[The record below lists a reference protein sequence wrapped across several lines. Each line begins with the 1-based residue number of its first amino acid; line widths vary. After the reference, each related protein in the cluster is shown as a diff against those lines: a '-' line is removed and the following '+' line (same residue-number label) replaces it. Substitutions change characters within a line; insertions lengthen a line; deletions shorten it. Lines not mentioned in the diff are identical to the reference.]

1 MRLFD
6 RSNHNVAVALCVL
19 IGMSGAAIQPA
30 HAGWLKNPFAKKP
43 QDGED
48 LTKPPPGMTDS
59 DADDEN
65 APTNKATTKY
75 TTDLDKKGIGFKP
88 IKDDDND
95 KDKKEATSDVPEKK
109 EDSTD
114 NDPDLHLRMAKRMT
128 ERMQYHDALLQ
139 INKAL
144 TLNPKMWEARYL
156 GAYVYQMEGRFPE
169 AIQRY
174 QQYIKVKPD
183 NAQAHINLGVCL
195 RHENR
200 IDEAEDEYRKAI
212 DMNYY
217 SLEAHFNLANIFI
230 AHDELEKAIKELLAC
245 EKIAPTNAWVH
256 NNLGVIYQKRDYME
270 EAEQEFNKAANLEPA
285 NKTFTLN
292 LDLARE
298 QLQQQRQSAA
308 KPKPVM
314 M

>member
-6 RSNHNVAVALCVL
+6 RRNQNIAVALCVL
-19 IGMSGAAIQPA
+19 IGTSGAAMQPA
-30 HAGWLKNPFAKKP
+30 QAGWLKNPFAKK

-48 LTKPPPGMTDS
+48 LTKPPPGMTDTE
-59 DADDEN
+59 DEEN
-65 APTNKATTKY
+65 APSDKPTKKY

-88 IKDDDND
+88 IKDDADSD
-95 KDKKEATSDVPEKK
+95 KDKKDTSDVSEKK

-139 INKAL
+139 INRAL

-174 QQYIKVKPD
+174 EQYIKVKPD

-256 NNLGVIYQKRDYME
+256 NNLGVIYQKRDYLE

-298 QLQQQRQSAA
+298 QLQQQRQSAS

>member
-1 MRLFD
+1 MRLFN
-6 RSNHNVAVALCVL
+6 RRNQSIAVALCVL
-19 IGMSGAAIQPA
+19 IGTGGAAMQPA
-30 HAGWLKNPFAKKP
+30 QAGWLKNPFKKAP
-43 QDGED
+43 QDGDD
-48 LTKPPPGMTDS
+48 LTKPPPGMTESEEEGDPS
-59 DADDEN
+59 D
-65 APTNKATTKY
+65 KATTKY

-88 IKDDDND
+88 IKDDTA
-95 KDKKEATSDVPEKK
+95 KSEASSETSTEKK
-109 EDSTD
+109 EETD

-144 TLNPKMWEARYL
+144 VLNPKLWEARYL

-169 AIQRY
+169 AISRY
-174 QQYIKVKPD
+174 EQYLKVKPD
-183 NAQAHINLGVCL
+183 NVQAHINLGVCM

-256 NNLGVIYQKRDYME
+256 NNLGVIYQKRDYLE
-270 EAEQEFNKAANLEPA
+270 EAEQEFGKAANLEPA
-285 NKTFTLN
+285 NKTFELN
-292 LDLARE
+292 LGLARD
-298 QLQQQRQSAA
+298 QLQQQRQTAA
-308 KPKPVM
+308 KTKPNM
-314 M
+314 